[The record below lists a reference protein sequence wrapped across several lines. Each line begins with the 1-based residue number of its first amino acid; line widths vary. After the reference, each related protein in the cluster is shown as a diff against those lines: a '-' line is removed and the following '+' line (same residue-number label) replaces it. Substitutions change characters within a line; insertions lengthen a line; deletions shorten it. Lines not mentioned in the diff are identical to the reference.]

1 MRAERPQVKQDRA
14 LRTRR
19 AILEAA
25 AVVFEERGYG
35 AAKLTD
41 IVKLAHVTKGAL
53 YFHFDS
59 KEDLAQAVIDAQVSM
74 HAPFTPQEFKA
85 QEFVDIGMIFSHR
98 LRHDVLM
105 RGSARLTLEQN
116 GRDLDRAAPYQE
128 WIDLHTALLVEAK
141 ERGELFP
148 HVDPSEPARLVVG
161 AFAGLNVMSQTL
173 GLELDREVSAL
184 YASVLPSL
192 VVPAVASRID
202 TAPGRGGRAL
212 HGPNEA
218 DRCACS
224 SPQPLAPVP
233 VSVSVPVPA
242 PRSVPQTAPP
252 SAPQPGPRSAPRS
265 VPVVAAAVG

>member
-1 MRAERPQVKQDRA
+1 MV
-14 LRTRR
+14 
-19 AILEAA
+19 
-25 AVVFEERGYG
+25 
-35 AAKLTD
+35 
-41 IVKLAHVTKGAL
+41 
-53 YFHFDS
+53 
-59 KEDLAQAVIDAQVSM
+59 
-74 HAPFTPQEFKA
+74 
-85 QEFVDIGMIFSHR
+85 FSHR

-116 GRDLDRAAPYQE
+116 GRELDRAAPYRG

-184 YASVLPSL
+184 YTSVLPSL
-192 VVPAVASRID
+192 VVPAVASRLD

-212 HGPNEA
+212 HGTNEA

-224 SPQPLAPVP
+224 SPQSPAPAP
-233 VSVSVPVPA
+233 VSVAV
-242 PRSVPQTAPP
+242 
-252 SAPQPGPRSAPRS
+252 PRSAPRS
-265 VPVVAAAVG
+265 APVETAAVG

>member
-14 LRTRR
+14 VRTRR

-25 AVVFEERGYG
+25 AVVFEERGYD

-98 LRHDVLM
+98 LQHDVLM

-116 GRDLDRAAPYQE
+116 GRELDRTAPYQG
-128 WIDLHTALLVEAK
+128 WIDLHTALMVEAG
-141 ERGELFP
+141 ERGELLP
-148 HVDPSEPARLVVG
+148 HVDPSESSRLVVG
-161 AFAGLNVMSQTL
+161 SFAGLNVMSQTL
-173 GLELDREVSAL
+173 GLELDREVAVL
-184 YASVLPSL
+184 YTSVMPSL
-192 VVPAVASRID
+192 VVPVVASRLD

-212 HGPNEA
+212 HGSDGA
-218 DRCACS
+218 DLCACS
-224 SPQPLAPVP
+224 SPQPEPRTQPQPHAPA
-233 VSVSVPVPA
+233 VSVTAARAASVG
-242 PRSVPQTAPP
+242 T
-252 SAPQPGPRSAPRS
+252 G
-265 VPVVAAAVG
+265 AAG

>member
-14 LRTRR
+14 VRTRR

-25 AVVFEERGYG
+25 AVVFEERGYD

-116 GRDLDRAAPYQE
+116 GRELDRAAPYQG

-192 VVPAVASRID
+192 FVPAVASRID

-218 DRCACS
+218 DRCDCS
-224 SPQPLAPVP
+224 SPQPPAP
-233 VSVSVPVPA
+233 VSVAVPA
-242 PRSVPQTAPP
+242 PRSA
-252 SAPQPGPRSAPRS
+252 SQPAPRSAPRS
-265 VPVVAAAVG
+265 VPVETAAIG